1 MISSAIIKLVM
12 KIKSKLNP
20 SFLLDLTEV
29 NERNQEVKFDLYV
42 QLRKIKQITQ
52 TLSQALVS
60 RQTFE
65 KDWLMQNQDL
75 IESLL
80 NDLLDDSLL
89 VLDGV
94 QLDAEGIDL
103 SLNLMNDIDL
113 TLNLMQRLVSDEES
127 LEN

>member
-65 KDWLMQNQDL
+65 KDWLMQNQDV

>member
-94 QLDAEGIDL
+94 QLDAEGINL

>member
-1 MISSAIIKLVM
+1 M

-65 KDWLMQNQDL
+65 KDWLMQNQDV

>member
-113 TLNLMQRLVSDEES
+113 TLNLMQRLVSNEES

>member
-1 MISSAIIKLVM
+1 M
-12 KIKSKLNP
+12 KIKSKVNP
-20 SFLLDLTEV
+20 PFLLDLIEV
-29 NERNQEVKFDLYV
+29 NERSQEVKFDLYV
-42 QLRKIKQITQ
+42 QLRKVKQITQ
-52 TLSQALVS
+52 ALNQAALDQQV
-60 RQTFE
+60 FE
-65 KDWLMQNQDL
+65 KEWLIQNQDV

-113 TLNLMQRLVSDEES
+113 TLNLVQRLVNEEES